1 MYHVFSYDYESD
13 IEKEVFSDIHFDVCK
28 DVKEDMLMDLKL
40 NDALYGPDGKARIT
54 FTIRTDDGVTV
65 S

>member
-13 IEKEVFSDIHFDVCK
+13 IEKEVFSDIRFDVCK
-28 DVKEDMLMDLKL
+28 DVKENMLMDLKL
-40 NDALYGPDGKARIT
+40 NDTLYGPDGKAMII
-54 FTIRTDDGVTV
+54 FTIRTDDGMTV